1 MVQSIKEYTEDDVT
15 DQMGK
20 GSFPFASSEHGP
32 AFFHGLHSDIEAIER
47 GFFGG
52 IGRFFQAA
60 EEMKNEFF
68 NSIGVP
74 ELYDHDS
81 PHKKGGVYIESR
93 PPKEAVAKEK
103 SGDVDLSGLARDVWV
118 EIYVLGTNC
127 CLRIYTVQ
135 WIRTHIDVSWVC
147 SLYTYTSFNML

>member
-1 MVQSIKEYTEDDVT
+1 MLLNSHIQSYISHNCRFIHSLYRLTYSIHVRFFLLRPSEMVQSIKEYTEDDVT

-32 AFFHGLHSDIEAIER
+32 AFFHGLHRDIEAIER

-103 SGDVDLSGLARDVWV
+103 SGDVDLFGLARDV
-118 EIYVLGTNC
+118 
-127 CLRIYTVQ
+127 
-135 WIRTHIDVSWVC
+135 
-147 SLYTYTSFNML
+147 